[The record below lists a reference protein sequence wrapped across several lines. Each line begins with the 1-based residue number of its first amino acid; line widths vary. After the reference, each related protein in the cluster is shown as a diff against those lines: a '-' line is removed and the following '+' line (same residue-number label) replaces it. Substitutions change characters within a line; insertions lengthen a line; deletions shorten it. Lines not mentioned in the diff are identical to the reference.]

1 MMVML
6 AIRQKKLYIAQLISS
21 TSESKGKAPSILA
34 DLMHHRKCT
43 KENRI
48 KHHLFSY
55 Y

>member
-1 MMVML
+1 MKEIL
-6 AIRQKKLYIAQLISS
+6 AIRKKGLYIAQLLTL

-34 DLMHHRKCT
+34 DLMHHHKCT

-55 Y
+55 C